1 MRIDLIY
8 DVEFNSAGQVPS
20 EGILRAAKMADDTD
34 FGTIWKGESNSRDPS
49 VILSAIAA
57 VTKRVG
63 LGTAVIHVF
72 ARTPVETGIM
82 CATLDELSNGRFML
96 GLGVANNTLA
106 SWHGLSFS
114 EPIRRAREYIGIVRQ
129 VFAAQKMNVS
139 GKYYSSNGFK
149 LEFKPQSGSLPI
161 ILAALGPKMAELAG
175 EICEGAILNMADSKR
190 IGFVREHASEGA
202 KKSAR
207 DFSRFQIVAKV
218 RCSINEDIE
227 KAKSALRKVVTFYTL
242 SEFYRD
248 MVSDMGFETE
258 VRNVRETYQ
267 KSGFKKASE
276 CITDHMLEHLPVVP
290 ATSFE
295 DLRKGLKRFDNCGA
309 TRLLLPYVPSTERS
323 TEETIEFVRHW
334 QIR

>member
-1 MRIDLIY
+1 MIY

-20 EGILRAAKMADDTD
+20 EGILKAAKLADETE

-57 VTKRVG
+57 VTNRIG

-82 CATLDELSNGRFML
+82 CATLDELSKGRFVL

-106 SWHGLSFS
+106 SWHGLQFS
-114 EPIRRAREYIGIVRQ
+114 EPLKRAREYIGIVRE
-129 VFAAQKMNVS
+129 VFAAQKMS
-139 GKYYSSNGFK
+139 TTGKYYSSTGFK
-149 LEFKPQSGSLPI
+149 LEFKPKSNSLPV

-175 EICEGAILNMADSKR
+175 EICEGAIINMADPKR
-190 IGFVREHASEGA
+190 IGYVREHASIGA
-202 KKSAR
+202 KKSGR
-207 DFSRFQIVAKV
+207 DFSNFQIVAKV
-218 RCSINEDIE
+218 RCSINPDIE

-248 MVSDMGFETE
+248 MVSDMGFEKE
-258 VRNVRETYQ
+258 VQNVRETYQ

-276 CITDHMLEHLPVVP
+276 GITDEMLKQLPVVP

-295 DLRKGLKRFDNCGA
+295 ELRKGLKRFDDCGA
-309 TRLLLPYVPSTERS
+309 NRLLLPYVPSTDNS

-334 QIR
+334 QKG

>member
-1 MRIDLIY
+1 MIY

-20 EGILRAAKMADDTD
+20 EGILEAARIADETE

-57 VTKRVG
+57 STKRIG

-82 CATLDELSNGRFML
+82 CATLDELSKGRFML

-114 EPIRRAREYIGIVRQ
+114 EPLKRAREYIGIVRQ
-129 VFAAQKMNVS
+129 VFAAQKMS
-139 GKYYSSNGFK
+139 TTGKYYSSNGFK
-149 LEFKPQSGSLPI
+149 LEFKPRSKTLPI

-175 EICEGAILNMADSKR
+175 EICEGAIINMADTDR
-190 IGFVREHASEGA
+190 IGFVRQHASEGA
-202 KKSAR
+202 RKTGR
-207 DFSRFQIVAKV
+207 DFADFQIVAKV
-218 RCSINEDIE
+218 RCSINKDIE

-248 MVSDMGFETE
+248 MVSDMGFESE
-258 VRNVRETYQ
+258 VQNVRETHL

-276 CITDHMLEHLPVVP
+276 CITDDMLKKLPVVP

-295 DLRKGLKRFDNCGA
+295 ELRKGLKRFDDCGA
-309 TRLLLPYVPSTERS
+309 NRLLLPYVPSTENS

-334 QIR
+334 QNR